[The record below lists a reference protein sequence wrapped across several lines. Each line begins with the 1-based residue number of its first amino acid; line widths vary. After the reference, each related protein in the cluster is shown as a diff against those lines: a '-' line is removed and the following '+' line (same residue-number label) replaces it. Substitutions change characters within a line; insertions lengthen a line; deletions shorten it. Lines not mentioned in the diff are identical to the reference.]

1 MIYFKKDKN
10 KLTNSDKR
18 NSSIQNN
25 LWIKFLTKLFAK
37 TKSWLVVM
45 DS

>member
-10 KLTNSDKR
+10 KLTNNDKR
-18 NSSIQNN
+18 NPSIQNS
-25 LWIKFLTKLFAK
+25 LWIKLLTKLFSK
-37 TKSWLVVM
+37 TEAWLVVL